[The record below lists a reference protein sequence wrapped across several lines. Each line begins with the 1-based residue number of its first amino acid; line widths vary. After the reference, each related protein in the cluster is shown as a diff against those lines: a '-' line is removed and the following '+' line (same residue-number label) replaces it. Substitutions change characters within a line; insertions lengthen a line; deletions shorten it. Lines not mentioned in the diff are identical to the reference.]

1 MNYNNLLLFLKHY
14 WFGLT
19 LNKNVINYLHF
30 FWKTLHLFGKF
41 SIYFGNSQV

>member
-1 MNYNNLLLFLKHY
+1 MKLFFFFFFNQY
-14 WFGLT
+14 WHELT
-19 LNKNVINYLHF
+19 VSKDKGNFMHF